1 MNWPRLVA
9 DPATDM
15 RPTLMERRMMSHD
28 WSRTPLG
35 PVEGWPP
42 SLCNAVRLL
51 LDCRLPMYLAWGDR
65 FTQFYNDA
73 YVPILGEKD
82 ADALGNDARVTW
94 SEIWPTI
101 GPMWQKVLGGEGI
114 GFERFKLTIERFGY
128 PEDCYFSFSYSPVRA
143 DDGTPN
149 GVLVTFAETTREV
162 LAEQR
167 QAFQL
172 ALSDALR
179 GLNDPLAITAQAA
192 SMLGEYVDA
201 DRVGYGEID
210 AVSDSVS
217 VRRDWTAV
225 GGAMQS
231 LAGETRPLDS
241 FGPNIIAVL
250 RAGQTLRLDDIEA
263 DPRSAPYAA
272 GYASIGTTSLLV
284 VPLVKGGRLVAILYL
299 HCAKPR
305 RWSDA
310 DAFVAEEVAQRTWDA
325 IERAN
330 AENALRLANSRKDE
344 FLAMLAHELRNPL
357 APVGAAAQLL
367 ELGHV
372 EGARALDLGKII
384 SRQVGHMTTLLNDLL
399 DVSRVTRGMIELDL
413 HAVDLH
419 SVVETANEQVRPLV
433 EQRRHVLSYAA
444 PAEPMLVQGDFV
456 RLVQVLANVIN
467 NAAKYTPEGGRIAVV
482 LTGQP
487 ERVGISVMDNGN
499 GIAPELLP
507 DVFDSFIQ
515 GRRTLGRTQGG
526 LGLGLA
532 LVRSLVQ
539 LHGGWVNAH
548 SAGERQGT
556 TITIELPRWH
566 GDPAID
572 SEARAGGSRASG
584 TSAPLNILLVDDN
597 VDGAAMLARLLGQIG
612 HVVTVAHDGRSA
624 LSSAT
629 TVTPQ
634 VVLLDIGLPDIDGYE
649 LVARLKK
656 QPGCAGALYIA
667 VTGYGEG
674 EARQRAFDAGFW
686 RHLTKPACLETL
698 ARCLDEAAGLVGR
711 QVSRN

>member
-1 MNWPRLVA
+1 MTA
-9 DPATDM
+9 F
-15 RPTLMERRMMSHD
+15 D

-35 PVEGWPP
+35 DVDAWPP

-51 LDCRLPMYLAWGDR
+51 LDCKLPMYLAWGEQ

-82 ADALGNDARVTW
+82 ADALGSDARVTW

-101 GPMWQKVLGGEGI
+101 GPMWQKVLTGEGI

-143 DDGTPN
+143 DDGTPQ

-172 ALSDALR
+172 ALTDALR
-179 GLNDPLAITAQAA
+179 ALDDPQAITSQAA
-192 SMLGEYVDA
+192 SMLGEHVSA

-217 VRRDWTAV
+217 VRRDWTADS
-225 GGAMQS
+225 GTMHS

-250 RAGQTLRLDDIEA
+250 KAGQTLRLDDIQA
-263 DPRSAPYAA
+263 DPRSSPYAA
-272 GYASIGTTSLLV
+272 GYASIGTKSLLV

-299 HCAKPR
+299 HCANPR

-310 DAFVAEEVAQRTWDA
+310 DVFLAEEVAQRTWDA

-330 AENALRLANSRKDE
+330 AQNALRLANSRKDE

-357 APVGAAAQLL
+357 APIGGAAQLL
-367 ELGHV
+367 GLGQV
-372 EGARALDLGKII
+372 EGGRAIEIGRII
-384 SRQVGHMTTLLNDLL
+384 SRQVGHMTALLNDLL
-399 DVSRVTRGMIELDL
+399 DVSRVTRGMVELELD
-413 HAVDLH
+413 AVDMRA
-419 SVVETANEQVRPLV
+419 VVDTASEQVRPLV
-433 EQRRHVLSYAA
+433 EQRRHVLAYTA
-444 PAEPMLVQGDFV
+444 PAQPIMVHGDFV

-467 NAAKYTPEGGRIAVV
+467 NAAKYTPPGGRLAVV
-482 LTGQP
+482 LREQAD
-487 ERVGISVMDNGN
+487 RVVIAVSDNGN

-515 GRRTLGRTQGG
+515 GRRTLGRAQGG

-532 LVRSLVQ
+532 LVKSLVE
-539 LHGGWVNAH
+539 LHCGRVNAH
-548 SAGERQGT
+548 SAGEGQGS
-556 TITIELPRWH
+556 TITIELPRWQ
-566 GDPAID
+566 GATVEPAAREG
-572 SEARAGGSRASG
+572 EARHCSK
-584 TSAPLNILLVDDN
+584 TAPLNILLVDDN
-597 VDGAAMLARLLGQIG
+597 ADGAMMLAQLIGQLG
-612 HVVTVAHDGRSA
+612 HVVTVVHDARSA
-624 LSSAT
+624 LASAAA
-629 TVTPQ
+629 VAPH

-649 LVARLKK
+649 LIACLKTQPDCANARF
-656 QPGCAGALYIA
+656 IA
-667 VTGYGEG
+667 VTGYGQG
-674 EARQRAFDAGFW
+674 QDRQRAFDAGFW
-686 RHLTKPACLETL
+686 RHMTKPACVDTL
-698 ARCLDEAAGLVGR
+698 AGYLAEAAQLPA
-711 QVSRN
+711 VSASATREG

>member
-1 MNWPRLVA
+1 
-9 DPATDM
+9 
-15 RPTLMERRMMSHD
+15 MMSHD

-35 PVEGWPP
+35 AVGNWPP

-51 LDCRLPMYLAWGDR
+51 LDCRLPMYLAWGDG

-101 GPMWQKVLGGEGI
+101 GPMWQKVLAGEGI

-172 ALSDALR
+172 ALSDTLR
-179 GLNDPLAITAQAA
+179 GLNDPLAITAHAA
-192 SMLGEYVDA
+192 SMLGRYVNA

-217 VRRDWTAV
+217 VRRDWTAA

-272 GYASIGTTSLLV
+272 GYASIGTRSLLV

-299 HCAKPR
+299 HCANPR

-310 DAFVAEEVAQRTWDA
+310 DVFVAEEVAQRTWDA

-357 APVGAAAQLL
+357 APIGAAAQLL

-372 EGARALDLGKII
+372 EGARALDLGRII

-419 SVVETANEQVRPLV
+419 SVVETASEQVRPLV
-433 EQRRHVLSYAA
+433 EQRRHVLAYSA
-444 PAEPMLVQGDFV
+444 PAEPMLVHGDFV

-482 LTGQP
+482 LTGQA
-487 ERVGISVMDNGN
+487 ERVSISVTDNGS

-532 LVRSLVQ
+532 LVRSLVE
-539 LHGGWVNAH
+539 LHDGRVHAY
-548 SAGERQGT
+548 SEGERLGT

-566 GDPAID
+566 GGPAAG
-572 SEARAGGSRASG
+572 SERRAAGIRAGG
-584 TSAPLNILLVDDN
+584 TSTPLNILLVDDN
-597 VDGAAMLARLLGQIG
+597 ADGAAMLARLLGQMG
-612 HVVTVAHDGRSA
+612 HTVTVAHDARSA

-629 TVTPQ
+629 AAAPH
-634 VVLLDIGLPDIDGYE
+634 VVMLDIGLPDMDGYE
-649 LVARLKK
+649 LVARLKT
-656 QPGCAGALYIA
+656 QPGCAGALFIA
-667 VTGYGEG
+667 VTGYGQG
-674 EARQRAFDAGFW
+674 EARQRAFDAGFS

-698 ARCLDEAAGLVGR
+698 AHYLDEAAGLAGR
-711 QVSRN
+711 QVGNG